1 MKRILIA
8 EDDRTTRHL
17 LSKVLEK
24 AGYEVEVAL
33 DGEAAL
39 TALRARSFD
48 LMLLDVWMPGLS
60 GLEVL
65 ARMRTEQLATKA
77 VVMTSD
83 ETPATVARAVREQAY
98 HYLSKPVKIDALLA
112 LVSDALSAKPLPPVE
127 IVSALP
133 DWVELLLPCQLE
145 TADRIRDLLSHLSAD
160 LPETVR
166 DDISYVFTELLRN
179 AVEWGGGLDP
189 NRKVRVA
196 YVRAGRMVLYRIADP
211 GPGFRIEDLDH
222 AAIHYPIEQAAE
234 SARVREE
241 RGLRPGGFGILT
253 ARALV
258 DELIYNE
265 AHNEVLFVKY
275 LDREPA

>member
-8 EDDRTTRHL
+8 EDERTTRHL
-17 LSKVLEK
+17 LTKVLEK
-24 AGYEVEVAL
+24 AGYEVQVAL
-33 DGEAAL
+33 DGESAL
-39 TALRARSFD
+39 GFLRARTFD
-48 LMLLDVWMPGLS
+48 LMLLDVWMPGMS

-65 ARMRTEQLATKA
+65 AAMRTEKIATKA

-83 ETPATVARAVREQAY
+83 ETPETVARAVREQAY
-98 HYLSKPVKIDALLA
+98 HYLSKPVKIDALLE
-112 LVSDALSAKPLPPVE
+112 LVSNALSARPLLPVE
-127 IVSALP
+127 IVSARK
-133 DWVELLLPCQLE
+133 DWVELLLPCQME
-145 TADRIRDLLSHLSAD
+145 TADRIHGLLSHLSAD
-160 LPETVR
+160 LPENVR
-166 DDISYVFTELLRN
+166 EDIGYVFIEMLRN

-211 GPGFRIEDLDH
+211 GPGFKIDNLEH
-222 AAIHYPIEQAAE
+222 AAIHYPIEDAVE

-241 RGLRPGGFGILT
+241 RGMRPGGFGILT

-275 LDREPA
+275 LDRETE